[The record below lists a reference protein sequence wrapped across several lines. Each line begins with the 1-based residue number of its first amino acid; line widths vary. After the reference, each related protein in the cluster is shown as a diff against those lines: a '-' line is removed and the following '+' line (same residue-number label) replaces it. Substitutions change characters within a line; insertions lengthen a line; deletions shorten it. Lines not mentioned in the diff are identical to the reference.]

1 MIAFAFFR
9 RQKLDAAPQWRVAAP
24 WTVANALAGP
34 AIGVGC
40 FQWALATTPS
50 GVVLPIVATSPVV
63 TIILAWFIDRT
74 RPTRRAVAGGLIA
87 VAGAVALKVAHVP

>member
-1 MIAFAFFR
+1 MPFG
-9 RQKLDAAPQWRVAAP
+9 QKMEAAPQWRAAAP
-24 WTVANALAGP
+24 WTAANALAGP

-40 FQWALATTPS
+40 FQWALSTTPS

-63 TIILAWFIDRT
+63 TIILAWFIDGT

-87 VAGAVALKVAHVP
+87 VAGAVALKMVAR